1 MTEPKWLRRDA
12 MLAVHEMLLAEFGGL
27 HGIRDE
33 GLFESALARPQQVVA
48 YGSPTLFELASA
60 YVAGLI
66 RNHPFVDGNK
76 RIGFMA
82 AITFLETNGLTFHA
96 TEADAVVRTL
106 ALAARQL
113 TEEDYA
119 AWLKKHSKK
128 K

>member
-27 HGIRDE
+27 CGIRDE